1 MVPRVRK
8 WFELVKVKLPAKI
21 SMYMCANACTII
33 GDRTS
38 EGGMHFSALG
48 SWECTGIDESALA
61 SQECT
66 EIMSALRSC
75 WCTGMHEST
84 WIMDR
89 GALRYDC
96 AASTL

>member
-38 EGGMHFSALG
+38 EGT
-48 SWECTGIDESALA
+48 WTI
-61 SQECT
+61 
-66 EIMSALRSC
+66 INMSSGYFKVR
-75 WCTGMHEST
+75 T
-84 WIMDR
+84 
-89 GALRYDC
+89 YDP
-96 AASTL
+96 